1 MLRCIFCGMCEEACP
16 TGAIVLGHEF
26 ELADF
31 RYEDFTYGKPD
42 LLVGT
47 KGSKWQRREAAAKG
61 KDVQLGFQADDRDEL
76 EGVGY

>member
-31 RYEDFTYGKPD
+31 VYQDFTYGKD
-42 LLVGT
+42 DMLVGVM
-47 KGSKWQRREAAAKG
+47 GSKWQRREATQKG
-61 KDVQLGFQADDRDEL
+61 RDVRIGLNSGPRPEL
-76 EGVGY
+76 EGVDY